1 MAGSGAVIVLVFF
14 GGVLLGFGVAWLVFR
29 GRAAT
34 AKALVEEIF
43 RENERLREEERR
55 TLEDRLKAAFG
66 DVSHD
71 VLKKSTEQFLS
82 LAGERFESERKLHG
96 RDLETK
102 KSLIDQ
108 QLQRMVSE
116 LDKVAGVVKE
126 LERDRENKFGELTK
140 QLEETGKRTGELIR
154 TTNTL
159 KEALASSKSRGQWGE
174 RMAEDV
180 LRIAGFVEKVNYEK
194 QATLEESGGR
204 PDFTFFLP
212 RDRKLNMDVKFPYDN
227 YIRYIESESD
237 SDREQF
243 RKQFLRDVR
252 LRIKEV
258 ASREYI
264 DPDGQKTVDYV
275 LLFIPNEQIYAF
287 INEQDAAILDD
298 GIKSKVILC
307 SPVTLF
313 AVLAVIRAAVE
324 NFALEQTSNRILD
337 LLGKFGRQWGKFV
350 ESFDKL
356 GRWID
361 KSQMEYANLL
371 TTRKRQ
377 LERPLGEIEELRRQ
391 REIDSDDSDDS
402 DDRTLT
408 E

>member
-126 LERDRENKFGELTK
+126 LEKDRENKFGELTK

>member
-126 LERDRENKFGELTK
+126 LEKDRENKFGELTK

-391 REIDSDDSDDS
+391 REIDSDDSDD
-402 DDRTLT
+402 RTLT